1 MGHFMSGTVSS
12 EHGSQHLL
20 LQRGREV
27 ALHLSPC
34 LLLTKLECESWLE
47 MMTAAEIDKV
57 LADIDK
63 IVAAF
68 DAKIEEGR
76 YSEPLDEYIVPVL
89 PSVLYGRYKDK
100 SQLPKAADIP
110 LSVKICGMQR
120 WTRGLTRQHLLAAAY
135 RRIVNDYYQWETVTD
150 VLNTAYAHADEN
162 GYHISIFY
170 NPVAVFELMA
180 DVSALLALASHADIA
195 ANGVINFTELGAMAL
210 ANKSRKQAAK
220 SAQTRGANR
229 QKLQQAFWDA
239 IQKNPKLS
247 ARQFAIKNYVAYGYK
262 TLEGA
267 IKALTGKEFKKFKAS
282 INLT

>member
-1 MGHFMSGTVSS
+1 MSDTVSN
-12 EHGSQHLL
+12 EHGNQHPL

-34 LLLTKLECESWLE
+34 LLLTKLECESWLG

-68 DAKIEEGR
+68 DAEIEKGR
-76 YSEPLDEYIVPVL
+76 YSEMLDEYIVPVL
-89 PSVLYGRYKDK
+89 PAALYGCYKDK
-100 SQLPKAADIP
+100 SQLPKPADIP

-120 WTRGLTRQHLLAAAY
+120 RISGLTRQHLLAAAY
-135 RRIVNDYYQWETVTD
+135 RRIVDDYHQWETITD
-150 VLNTAYAHADEN
+150 VLETAYEQADEN
-162 GYHISIFY
+162 GYHVSVFY

-195 ANGVINFTELGAMAL
+195 ANGVINFAELGARAL

-220 SAQTRGANR
+220 SAKARGANR
-229 QKLQQAFWDA
+229 QKFQQAFVEA
-239 IQKNPKLS
+239 KQEKPKLS
-247 ARQFAIKNYVAYGYK
+247 ARQFAMRNYVAYGYK

-267 IKALTGKEFKKFKAS
+267 IKAITGQEFEKFKDS
-282 INLT
+282 INLTK